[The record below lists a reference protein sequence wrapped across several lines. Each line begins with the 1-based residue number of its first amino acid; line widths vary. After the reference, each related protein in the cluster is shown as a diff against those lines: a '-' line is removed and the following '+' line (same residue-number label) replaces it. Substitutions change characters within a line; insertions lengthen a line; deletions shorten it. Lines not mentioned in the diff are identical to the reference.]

1 MGPTRPA
8 PRVTPRVGHSRS
20 VACVK
25 ERYAA
30 AIVAIDAAN
39 GGDPTRIVVRGVELP
54 LAQVHG
60 TLAAEWVEQLHPDA
74 DETWMLA
81 ARAHHLRRWELPR
94 SSYEAGRAG
103 YLKWKRDQRRRH
115 ADDAGALLAELA
127 YDAITIDRVQA
138 LIRRDHLATDPGSQA
153 IEDAACLAF
162 VETQLA
168 EVATKLDRA
177 HLIDVLRK
185 TAKKMSPEGAA
196 AIARIPLGGTE
207 RALLREAL
215 G

>member
-1 MGPTRPA
+1 M
-8 PRVTPRVGHSRS
+8 S
-20 VACVK
+20 
-25 ERYAA
+25 ERYEAA
-30 AIVAIDAAN
+30 VAAIDAAN
-39 GGDPTRIVVRGVELP
+39 ADDPTRIVVRGVDQP

-60 TLAAEWVEQLHPDA
+60 VLAAEWVADLHPGA
-74 DETWMLA
+74 DETWLLA

-94 SSYEAGRAG
+94 SSYETGRAG

-115 ADDAGALLAELA
+115 ADDAGELLAA
-127 YDAITIDRVQA
+127 VGYDAAAIQRVQA
-138 LIRRDHLATDPGSQA
+138 LVRRDHLATDPGSQA

-168 EVATKLDRA
+168 DVATKLDRT

-196 AIARIPLGGTE
+196 AIERIPLGDAE
-207 RALLREAL
+207 RELLAEAL

>member
-1 MGPTRPA
+1 M
-8 PRVTPRVGHSRS
+8 S
-20 VACVK
+20 
-25 ERYAA
+25 ERYESAVA
-30 AIVAIDAAN
+30 AIDAAN
-39 GGDPTRIVVRGVELP
+39 ADDPTRIVVRGVEQP

-60 TLAAEWVEQLHPDA
+60 VLAAEWVADLHPDA
-74 DETWMLA
+74 DETWLLA
-81 ARAHHLRRWELPR
+81 ARAHHLKRWELPR
-94 SSYEAGRAG
+94 SSYETGRAG

-115 ADDAGALLAELA
+115 ADDAGALLEATG
-127 YDAITIDRVQA
+127 YDAATIERVQA
-138 LIRRDHLATDPGSQA
+138 LVRRDHLATDAGSQA

-168 EVATKLDRA
+168 DVATKLDRT

-196 AIARIPLGGTE
+196 AISRIPLGDTE
-207 RALLREAL
+207 LALLTEAL

>member
-1 MGPTRPA
+1 M
-8 PRVTPRVGHSRS
+8 S
-20 VACVK
+20 
-25 ERYAA
+25 ERYEAA
-30 AIVAIDAAN
+30 VAAIDAAN
-39 GGDPTRIVVRGVELP
+39 ADDPTRIVVRGVDQP

-60 TLAAEWVEQLHPDA
+60 VLAAEWVADLHPDA
-74 DETWMLA
+74 DETWLLA

-94 SSYEAGRAG
+94 SSYETGRAG
-103 YLKWKRDQRRRH
+103 YLKWKREQRRRH
-115 ADDAGALLAELA
+115 ADDAGELLATVG
-127 YDAITIDRVQA
+127 YDVAAIERVQA
-138 LIRRDHLATDPGSQA
+138 LVRRDHLATDPGSQA

-168 EVATKLDRA
+168 DVATKLDRA

-196 AIARIPLGGTE
+196 AIERIPLGEPE
-207 RALLREAL
+207 RALLAEAL

>member
-1 MGPTRPA
+1 M
-8 PRVTPRVGHSRS
+8 S
-20 VACVK
+20 
-25 ERYAA
+25 ERYEAA
-30 AIVAIDAAN
+30 VAAIDAAN
-39 GGDPTRIVVRGVELP
+39 ADDPTRIAVRGVEQP

-60 TLAAEWVEQLHPDA
+60 VLAAEWVADLHPDA
-74 DETWMLA
+74 DETWLLA
-81 ARAHHLRRWELPR
+81 ARAHHLKRWELPR
-94 SSYEAGRAG
+94 SSYETGRAG

-115 ADDAGALLAELA
+115 ADDAGALLGALG
-127 YDAITIDRVQA
+127 YDATTIERVQA
-138 LIRRDHLATDPGSQA
+138 LVRRDHLATDPGSQA

-168 EVATKLDRA
+168 DVATKLDRT

-196 AIARIPLGGTE
+196 AISRIPLGDAE
-207 RALLREAL
+207 RALLAEAL

>member
-1 MGPTRPA
+1 MND
-8 PRVTPRVGHSRS
+8 
-20 VACVK
+20 
-25 ERYAA
+25 RYAA
-30 AIVAIDAAN
+30 AIAALDAAN
-39 GGDPTRIVVRGVELP
+39 DGDPARIVVRGVELP
-54 LAQVHG
+54 LAQAHG
-60 TLAAEWVEQLHPDA
+60 TLAAAWVTELHPDA
-74 DETWMLA
+74 DETWLLA

-115 ADDAGALLAELA
+115 ADDAAVLLAGFD
-127 YDAITIDRVQA
+127 YDAASIERVQA

-168 EVATKLDRA
+168 DVATKLDRA

-196 AIARIPLGGTE
+196 AIARIPLAETE